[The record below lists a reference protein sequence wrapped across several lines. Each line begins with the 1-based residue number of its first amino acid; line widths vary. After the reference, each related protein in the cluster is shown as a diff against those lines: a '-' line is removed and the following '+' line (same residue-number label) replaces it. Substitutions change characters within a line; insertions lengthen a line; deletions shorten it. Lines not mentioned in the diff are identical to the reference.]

1 MKFGAWFAKSLIS
14 SKTLLS
20 TMLAVSS
27 IGFPS
32 FAYGQF
38 NFPFNNFRGVVGG
51 VSIDSEGVVR
61 DAKPSEQEAT
71 LRALRSAFKGASK
84 ELSKSV
90 AMRMVSLRGLQE
102 ELAKAH
108 REGRQPSEDTLF
120 LGGLT
125 RIEYVFVYPEQK
137 DIVFAGPAEN
147 WTVSEKGSIV
157 GQASGR
163 PVIYLDD
170 VLTAFRSLD
179 AARTEGVSVSIDPTP
194 EGIARLQALQKQ
206 VASFQPQ
213 MESAYREAFGP
224 QTVRLTGV
232 PANSHM
238 AQVLLAS
245 DYQMKRYGMNL
256 AKAPVKGLPSY
267 VEMIANSSGAPQSR
281 WWMACD
287 YAAVEH
293 TKDALAWKISGRG
306 IKTLTEDEMT
316 DPQGNRK
323 QTGKSNAKA
332 QKWADNFTEKLD
344 QIALKE
350 TVFGELR
357 NVMDLCVIA
366 ALIESKGLEQLAG
379 CDLSVLRGKKESV
392 EMAKFESPK
401 TLPAQCSFLKT
412 ANGWIVTTSG
422 GVMVDGWSVSN
433 NTKVNEALEDIRS
446 KVISPTASSWC
457 WN

>member
-84 ELSKSV
+84 DLSKSV

-108 REGRQPSEDTLF
+108 REGKQPSEDTLF

-137 DIVFAGPAEN
+137 DIVIAGPAEN

-170 VLTAFRSLD
+170 VMTAFRSLD

-206 VASFQPQ
+206 LLPFNPKWS
-213 MESAYREAFGP
+213 
-224 QTVRLTGV
+224 RLTEK
-232 PANSHM
+232 P
-238 AQVLLAS
+238 L
-245 DYQMKRYGMNL
+245 DPKRF
-256 AKAPVKGLPSY
+256 
-267 VEMIANSSGAPQSR
+267 
-281 WWMACD
+281 D
-287 YAAVEH
+287 
-293 TKDALAWKISGRG
+293 
-306 IKTLTEDEMT
+306 
-316 DPQGNRK
+316 
-323 QTGKSNAKA
+323 
-332 QKWADNFTEKLD
+332 
-344 QIALKE
+344 
-350 TVFGELR
+350 
-357 NVMDLCVIA
+357 
-366 ALIESKGLEQLAG
+366 
-379 CDLSVLRGKKESV
+379 
-392 EMAKFESPK
+392 
-401 TLPAQCSFLKT
+401 
-412 ANGWIVTTSG
+412 
-422 GVMVDGWSVSN
+422 
-433 NTKVNEALEDIRS
+433 
-446 KVISPTASSWC
+446 
-457 WN
+457 